1 MDFWDFCAP
10 FYDIGAKANE
20 RAYREMLRIVR
31 DHVPQGATVLEAAA
45 GTGAVSLAVADK
57 AAHVLCTDLS
67 ENMLNVARRKAEKAN
82 VANITLANRSIDALG
97 EPDDSYDVVI
107 AAQVLNLLDDPAKAA
122 AELRR
127 VAKSTVILP
136 TPYIKNLRGPGRIN
150 IRMFKLLGF
159 TPKFEFD
166 REGFEQ
172 FLPSVGFYNCEFIQI
187 AGKIP
192 MGIAVWKKASM

>member
-10 FYDIGAKANE
+10 FYDIGAKANG

-31 DHVPQGATVLEAAA
+31 ELVPQGVSVLEAAA
-45 GTGAVSLAVADK
+45 GTGAISLAVADK
-57 AAHVLCTDLS
+57 ASRVLCTDLS
-67 ENMLNVARRKAEKAN
+67 ENMLKVARKKAVKADAAN
-82 VANITLANRSIDALG
+82 VTVDKRSIDDLG
-97 EPDDSYDVVI
+97 EPDASFDVVV
-107 AAQVLNLLDDPAKAA
+107 AAQVLNLLDEPEKAA

-159 TPKFEFD
+159 SPKFEFD
-166 REGFEQ
+166 REGFEK
-172 FLPSVGFYNCEFIQI
+172 FLPTVGFHNCAFIQI
-187 AGKIP
+187 DGKIP
-192 MGIAVWKKASM
+192 MGIAVWAK